1 MRMTKNVNREVLIF
15 LHMDDEHPGF
25 IANFLQH
32 ANIQFRI
39 IRSYKKE
46 TIPPFDNSM
55 MGLVFMGGIMSA
67 NDEIGWIKDAI
78 KLIGQAL
85 EHNVPILGHCL
96 GGQLISKALGE
107 TVSKNPDAE
116 IGWHDCYRTKPKI
129 KDGWLDG
136 IKDPF
141 TMFHWHY
148 ESFSVPMDAEP
159 LFSSVHCK
167 NQAYSY
173 GNNVL
178 AMQCHVE
185 MTLPLISN
193 WINSWKDDLTI
204 ESASQ
209 QSYTQISE
217 DLERKVSELNLV
229 ASSLY
234 TRWVSTLTI

>member
-1 MRMTKNVNREVLIF
+1 MRMSKNVNREVLIF

-25 IANFLQH
+25 ITNFCST
-32 ANIQFRI
+32 RI
-39 IRSYKKE
+39 FSFELSEAIKE

-67 NDEIGWIKDAI
+67 NDEIGWIKDEI

-107 TVSKNPDAE
+107 TVSKNPEAE

-148 ESFSVPMDAEP
+148 ESFSVPRMP
-159 LFSSVHCK
+159 SPCFLLLIVK
-167 NQAYSY
+167 IK
-173 GNNVL
+173 L
-178 AMQCHVE
+178 IAMEIMCS
-185 MTLPLISN
+185 LC
-193 WINSWKDDLTI
+193 
-204 ESASQ
+204 SAM
-209 QSYTQISE
+209 
-217 DLERKVSELNLV
+217 
-229 ASSLY
+229 
-234 TRWVSTLTI
+234 

>member
-1 MRMTKNVNREVLIF
+1 MHMSKVMNKEVLIF

-46 TIPPFDNSM
+46 NIPPFDNSM
-55 MGLVFMGGIMSA
+55 LGLVFMGGIMSA
-67 NDEIGWIKDAI
+67 NDEIGWIKDEI
-78 KLIGQAL
+78 KLISQAL

-96 GGQLISKALGE
+96 GGQLITKALGE
-107 TVSKNPDAE
+107 TVSGNREAE
-116 IGWHDCYRTKPKI
+116 IGWHDCYRTNPKI
-129 KDGWLDG
+129 DDGWLDG
-136 IKDPF
+136 IRDPF
-141 TMFHWHY
+141 IMFHWHY
-148 ESFSVPMDAEP
+148 ESFSVPEDAEP
-159 LFSSVHCK
+159 LFSSAHCK
-167 NQAYSY
+167 NQAYVY

-178 AMQCHVE
+178 AMQSHVE
-185 MTLPLISN
+185 MTLPLITD
-193 WINSWKDDLTI
+193 WINSWKDDLTV

-209 QSYTQISE
+209 QSYVQISE

-234 TRWVSTLTI
+234 SRWVSTLTV